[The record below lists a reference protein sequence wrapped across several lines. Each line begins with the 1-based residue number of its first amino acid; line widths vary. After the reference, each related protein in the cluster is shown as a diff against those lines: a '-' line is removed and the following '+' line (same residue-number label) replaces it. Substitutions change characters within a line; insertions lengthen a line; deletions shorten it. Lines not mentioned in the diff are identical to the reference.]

1 MRPVARLMGT
11 AVAIVTLAGILS
23 GGVQGQAVGP
33 NFMVAVP
40 PCGFENQPAVAVQ
53 GSHVLSVWR
62 SLCLEGGKV
71 LASAS
76 RDGGLSWQAA
86 GGIPWEDTFYTPVA
100 ICAGD
105 SGRFYVAAP
114 TFRAPLSFP

>member
-40 PCGFENQPAVAVQ
+40 PCGFEQDPVVAAQ
-53 GSHVLSVWR
+53 GSHVLVAWR
-62 SLCLEGGKV
+62 GCNVDGNV
-71 LASAS
+71 RASAS